1 MYVFVYC
8 VCKYITMSMSIRMSL
23 YELVYH
29 VEHISSHV
37 EIYVGRE
44 SFEPKLFML
53 FKLLLHLL
61 GLFVK

>member
-8 VCKYITMSMSIRMSL
+8 VCNYITMYMSIRMSL

-29 VEHISSHV
+29 VEHLSGHD
-37 EIYVGRE
+37 EIYVGKE